1 MNFIILFLRTY
12 SFLGRGIFMSKKK
25 KLIVQC
31 YYKEKGPTIE
41 ELIRKSFVLY
51 FQEEFDKIKE
61 QYG

>member
-1 MNFIILFLRTY
+1 
-12 SFLGRGIFMSKKK
+12 MSKKK